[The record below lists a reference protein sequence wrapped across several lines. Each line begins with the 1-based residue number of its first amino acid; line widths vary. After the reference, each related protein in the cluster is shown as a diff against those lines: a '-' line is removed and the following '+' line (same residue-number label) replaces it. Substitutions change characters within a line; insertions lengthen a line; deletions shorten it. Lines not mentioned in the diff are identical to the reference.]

1 MSSRDFI
8 FLIML
13 HTEFII
19 KMYEICT
26 TKNVLKSA
34 HFLKQKNCKLFDTTI
49 PILNTFWHDRLAIRK
64 TIPCDVLYSR
74 LLLCVI
80 PPMWLIII
88 RDEIDMVTLIP
99 ENGRNVFEKYIFLNP
114 ERRLLYKNLV

>member
-1 MSSRDFI
+1 
-8 FLIML
+8 ML
-13 HTEFII
+13 HPQFII

-26 TKNVLKSA
+26 IEIVLKSA
-34 HFLKQKNCKLFDTTI
+34 YFLKQKDCIIFDTTI
-49 PILNTFWHDRLAIRK
+49 PILKTFWHTWFAIRK

-88 RDEIDMVTLIP
+88 HDEIDKVTLTP
-99 ENGRNVFEKYIFLNP
+99 ENGRNIF
-114 ERRLLYKNLV
+114 